1 MHDKKDEGKI
11 YWENQFKLL
20 TVFGCEASDKN
31 MANIILSI

>member
-1 MHDKKDEGKI
+1 MIKKMKEKN
-11 YWENQFKLL
+11 YWENQFQLL